1 MTDDINQEETPDIPS
16 TDAVEQDEPRPRR
29 RHPVLRALGVFGTIF
44 VVIIAVSIVTT
55 VTVDLGP
62 GLRVLAATAGGN
74 YLKREMR
81 IGGLSIRLLTG
92 TFVVDDL
99 LIGGLNPGDRPFFV
113 AKRIEIAMP
122 LSALV
127 NREVLVQSVELTDWT
142 MLVETWPNGRHSFP
156 KFTRDTPS
164 TGKKR
169 FVTTVKWVHAGNG
182 KFILEDHG
190 APWGTVARNLDVVVR
205 QTGYNGRTVTVDV
218 EDEGRIVGSE
228 KVTLPNDGS
237 PASVRVRATAAESGP
252 RLFTFR
258 VAPVEGELVPQN
270 NVREALTIA
279 RQCRTILGANGVS
292 LEYPVLRHAN
302 NLESVLTY
310 EGTAEVHQL
319 VIGQQLT
326 GVFQRLLRADVAGR
340 ASTRTRSLHG
350 RAAGH
355 SRFAAGRRLRDGALA
370 GALHR

>member
-1 MTDDINQEETPDIPS
+1 M
-16 TDAVEQDEPRPRR
+16 EQDDPRPRR

-156 KFTRDTPS
+156 RFTRDTPS

-190 APWGTVARNLDVVVR
+190 TPWGTVARNLDVVVR
-205 QTGYNGRTVTVDV
+205 QDNGYRGTARFSGGTVSIQKYLPMWADMDSEFTIERGPREIRPARSQGRRVGLEDHGNGRSRPVARTDLERTVTRGLS
-218 EDEGRIVGSE
+218 ED
-228 KVTLPNDGS
+228 
-237 PASVRVRATAAESGP
+237 
-252 RLFTFR
+252 
-258 VAPVEGELVPQN
+258 
-270 NVREALTIA
+270 A
-279 RQCRTILGANGVS
+279 RS
-292 LEYPVLRHAN
+292 VLRA
-302 NLESVLTY
+302 
-310 EGTAEVHQL
+310 
-319 VIGQQLT
+319 
-326 GVFQRLLRADVAGR
+326 
-340 ASTRTRSLHG
+340 
-350 RAAGH
+350 
-355 SRFAAGRRLRDGALA
+355 
-370 GALHR
+370 